1 MAYWQENYS
10 FIKDV
15 YDTRAQKLAEL
26 MVKTDAVIDE
36 VRSEKPYTSQ
46 EFKKV
51 REIFAVRPHVT
62 NWSVWKKQTTKGQT
76 IVYQYLDDG
85 LKEFFPWKFFLHPGL
100 CTYTYSTTVRKFTKS
115 TVMTRVCKG

>member
-62 NWSVWKKQTTKGQT
+62 NWSVWKNNNKGANNCISVPRRWVKRIFSVKILFT
-76 IVYQYLDDG
+76 PWPVYLY
-85 LKEFFPWKFFLHPGL
+85 
-100 CTYTYSTTVRKFTKS
+100 V
-115 TVMTRVCKG
+115 

>member
-51 REIFAVRPHVT
+51 REIFAVRPSQIKLVQK
-62 NWSVWKKQTTKGQT
+62 N
-76 IVYQYLDDG
+76 
-85 LKEFFPWKFFLHPGL
+85 
-100 CTYTYSTTVRKFTKS
+100 
-115 TVMTRVCKG
+115 